1 MALNM
6 HDELTKMGAEL
17 DFDQFG
23 QLLGIPVVPTTA
35 YKGVGIKELFEKVI
49 EIYEEKERTFRHIHI
64 SYGEDIESSLNK
76 IQSEIWKNPTITD
89 KVSSRLLAI
98 QLLEKDKGVHRFL
111 SGFSEYAAIKEV
123 ADHEIE
129 KLEKQFHEDTATLS
143 SEARYGFI
151 AGALKE
157 TYTEKQNKE
166 PRSYSDKIDRVLTH
180 KVYGYPIFL
189 GFLWLV
195 FQSTFSFGKYPVA
208 WIEAA
213 VSALG
218 AGLGSI
224 IPAGLFND
232 LIINGIIGGTGSVL
246 VFLPNILILFFF
258 IAIMEDTGYM
268 ARVAFIMDKL
278 MHRLGL
284 HGKSFIPLII
294 GFGCNVPAI
303 LATRTIENRK
313 DRLLTMLIIPFMSC
327 SARLPV
333 YILLISAFFPSYPV
347 LALFILYLMG
357 IALAIFFSALFNKV
371 IFKTGQT
378 PFVMELPPYRVP
390 TLRSVVKH
398 MWFRGVMYL
407 RKVGGV
413 ILVASIAIWML
424 QYFPQSPDYSR
435 NYTGEIESVRHNY
448 TERITSTPDKVAQN
462 RLTTDM
468 NQAISQIEAAKGSE
482 RMEKSYLG
490 QLGKLISPAFAPLGF
505 DWKIG
510 VSLISGIAAKE
521 IVLSTMGVIFQDPTG
536 DNSGTHLQTE
546 LQHHFAK
553 INDAPAFVTASSLLV
568 FILIYFPCLGVV
580 SAIGRESGSW
590 KWATFTVFY
599 TTALAWL
606 ASFVVFQAGKT
617 IF

>member
-1 MALNM
+1 N
-6 HDELTKMGAEL
+6 T
-17 DFDQFG
+17 
-23 QLLGIPVVPTTA
+23 
-35 YKGVGIKELFEKVI
+35 
-49 EIYEEKERTFRHIHI
+49 
-64 SYGEDIESSLNK
+64 
-76 IQSEIWKNPTITD
+76 
-89 KVSSRLLAI
+89 
-98 QLLEKDKGVHRFL
+98 
-111 SGFSEYAAIKEV
+111 V
-123 ADHEIE
+123 ANHEIE
-129 KLEKQFHEDTATLS
+129 KIEKQVHEDSSTLIA
-143 SEARYGFI
+143 EARYGFI

-157 TYTEKQNKE
+157 TLVTKQDQ
-166 PRSYSDKIDRVLTH
+166 PPASTSDKIDRILTH
-180 KVYGYPIFL
+180 KAYGYPIFL
-189 GFLWLV
+189 AFLWLV
-195 FQSTFSFGKYPVA
+195 FQTTFSVGEYPVA
-208 WIEAA
+208 WIEAG

-218 AGLGSI
+218 SFFESLLPSGMI
-224 IPAGLFND
+224 KD
-232 LIINGIIGGTGSVL
+232 LIVNGIIGGAGSVL

-333 YILLISAFFPSYPV
+333 YILLIGAFFPAYPV
-347 LALFILYLMG
+347 LVLFILYLIG
-357 IALAIFFSALFNKV
+357 IALSIFFSALFNKI

-407 RKVGGV
+407 KKVGGV
-413 ILVASIAIWML
+413 ILIASIAIWTL

-435 NYTGEIESVRHNY
+435 DFTRDVETTKLSYEAKIKTAQTESEQSTL
-448 TERITSTPDKVAQN
+448 TEN
-462 RLTTDM
+462 M
-468 NQAISQIEAAKGSE
+468 NQAVGQIEAARESE

-490 QLGKLISPAFAPLGF
+490 QLGKLIAPAFAPIGF

-536 DNSGTHLQTE
+536 DNSGTHLQTQ
-546 LQHHFAK
+546 LQRHFAT
-553 INDAPAFVTASSLLV
+553 INDAPAFVTAASLLAY
-568 FILIYFPCLGVV
+568 ILIYFPCLGVV

-590 KWATFTVFY
+590 KWAAFTVFY
-599 TTALAWL
+599 TTVFAWMV
-606 ASFVVFQAGKT
+606 SFMVFQIGRI